1 VLEALDGEVE
11 ILDPGRK
18 DLAEYASGLSDAE
31 LGFWLR
37 WHCCRSPPVLPD
49 VSAILRASARQ
60 SHPVFG
66 RLCRLENA

>member
-1 VLEALDGEVE
+1 MRLASAMPNSVSGCDGIAV
-11 ILDPGRK
+11 G
-18 DLAEYASGLSDAE
+18 
-31 LGFWLR
+31 
-37 WHCCRSPPVLPD
+37 PPVLLD